1 MENNN
6 KLLNGVIHE
15 GKPHII
21 ELVDT
26 SSSLVGNT
34 KKKTQ
39 VQVLLGIQNS
49 YKVDR

>member
-26 SSSLVGNT
+26 KFKSCWEYKKKDTSSSLVGNT
-34 KKKTQ
+34 KF
-39 VQVLLGIQNS
+39 I
-49 YKVDR
+49 

>member
-26 SSSLVGNT
+26 KFKSCWEY
-34 KKKTQ
+34 KKKRHKFK
-39 VQVLLGIQNS
+39 S
-49 YKVDR
+49 CWEYKIHIR